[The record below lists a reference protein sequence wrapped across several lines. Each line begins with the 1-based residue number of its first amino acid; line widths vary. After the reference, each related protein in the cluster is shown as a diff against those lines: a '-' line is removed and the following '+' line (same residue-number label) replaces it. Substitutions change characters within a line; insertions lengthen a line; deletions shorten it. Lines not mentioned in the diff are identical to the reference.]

1 MSRGPNMHETRTL
14 HAINYR
20 PLFLYEVLYGHCI
33 YTLGR
38 QLFIMTE
45 IDRYPSD
52 CYQLIS
58 ESNVHVKNVG
68 ML

>member
-1 MSRGPNMHETRTL
+1 MSRGPNMHETRYMQQTIV
-14 HAINYR
+14 HFSYMKK
-20 PLFLYEVLYGHCI
+20 VLYGHCI

-38 QLFIMTE
+38 QLFIMTK

-58 ESNVHVKNVG
+58 ESNVYVKNVG